1 MSDLKFQEIQE
12 ILGIIAPHNYLA
24 SHRDLDLLFNT
35 YELDKYDDLD
45 PKLVAQEKE
54 EGSRSKYDRLTVFFT
69 KWPNLV
75 VSAFLL
81 ELLDE
86 AKHYELN
93 DTEIA
98 EIEQCKQIALNL
110 RHRTDEQGNPTLPS
124 PYFENIRE
132 SVLADLE
139 KAKQAIWICMYFF
152 TDYKIANKILEKY
165 REGLA
170 VEIILQDCEANRR
183 EELQKSYW
191 NKLPSILWW
200 YPETDGGICHHKFC
214 IIDSRVVWHGSF
226 NFTPTAATKNKE
238 EYTSDRNFESIDK
251 FADEFKK
258 IKKYL
263 LEEQRMRNQF
273 DDF

>member
-1 MSDLKFQEIQE
+1 
-12 ILGIIAPHNYLA
+12 
-24 SHRDLDLLFNT
+24 
-35 YELDKYDDLD
+35 
-45 PKLVAQEKE
+45 
-54 EGSRSKYDRLTVFFT
+54 
-69 KWPNLV
+69 
-75 VSAFLL
+75 
-81 ELLDE
+81 
-86 AKHYELN
+86 
-93 DTEIA
+93 
-98 EIEQCKQIALNL
+98 
-110 RHRTDEQGNPTLPS
+110 
-124 PYFENIRE
+124 
-132 SVLADLE
+132 
-139 KAKQAIWICMYFF
+139 MYFF

-251 FADEFKK
+251 FADEFKR

-263 LEEQRMRNQF
+263 LEEQRMR
-273 DDF
+273 DFF

>member
-12 ILGIIAPHNYLA
+12 ILGIIAPQNYLA
-24 SHRDLDLLFNT
+24 SHRELDLLFDT
-35 YELDKYDDLD
+35 HELDKYDDLD
-45 PKLVAQEKE
+45 PKLVAQDGGLGV
-54 EGSRSKYDRLTVFFT
+54 GSRSKRDRLTAFFT

-81 ELLDE
+81 DLFNE

-93 DTEIA
+93 DSEIA

-110 RHRTDEQGNPTLPS
+110 RHRTDDQGNPTLPS

-132 SVLADLE
+132 NILADLD
-139 KAKQAIWICMYFF
+139 KAKQVIWICMYLF
-152 TDYKIANKILEKY
+152 TDYKIANKVLEKH
-165 REGLA
+165 REGLS
-170 VEIILQDCEANRR
+170 VEIILQDCKQNKR
-183 EELQKSYW
+183 EELQNRYW
-191 NKLPSILWW
+191 NKIPSILWW

-226 NFTPTAATKNKE
+226 NFTPTAATLNKE
-238 EYTSDRNFESIDK
+238 ELTADKNFESIGK

-263 LEEQRMRNQF
+263 LKEQRMRNEF
-273 DDF
+273 

>member
-1 MSDLKFQEIQE
+1 MSDLKFKEIQE
-12 ILGIIAPHNYLA
+12 ILSILGRHDYLA
-24 SHRDLDLLFNT
+24 THRELDLLFDRHD
-35 YELDKYDDLD
+35 LDKYDDLD
-45 PKLVAQEKE
+45 PKLVAQDGGLGV
-54 EGSRSKYDRLTVFFT
+54 GSRSKRDRLTAFFT

-86 AKHYELN
+86 AKQLELN
-93 DTEIA
+93 DSEIA

-110 RHRTDEQGNPTLPS
+110 RHRTDDQGNPTLPS

-132 SVLADLE
+132 SVLADLD
-139 KAKQAIWICMYFF
+139 KAKQAIWICMYCF
-152 TDYKIANKILEKY
+152 TDYKIARKVLEKH
-165 REGLA
+165 REGVA
-170 VEIILQDCEANRR
+170 VEIILQDGEINKR
-183 EELQKSYW
+183 EELVKNFW
-191 NKLPSILWW
+191 EKLPSVLWW
-200 YPETDGGICHHKFC
+200 YPETDGGTMHHKFC

-263 LEEQRMRNQF
+263 IEEQRMRNYF
-273 DDF
+273 